1 MICYIINQEWSG
13 CGSPLVFRW
22 HVRDALDFVKNVARR
37 ERVGVSPPPVIARV
51 SAMLILT

>member
-22 HVRDALDFVKNVARR
+22 HVLDALGSGKNLARR
-37 ERVGVSPPPVIARV
+37 ERVGVSPAR
-51 SAMLILT
+51 